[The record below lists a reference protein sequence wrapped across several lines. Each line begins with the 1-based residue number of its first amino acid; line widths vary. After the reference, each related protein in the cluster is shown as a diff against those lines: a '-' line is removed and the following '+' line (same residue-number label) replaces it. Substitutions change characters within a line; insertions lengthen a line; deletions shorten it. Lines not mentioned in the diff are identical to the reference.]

1 MTYRLRIF
9 SLAAGV
15 AFAATCAFAGPSD
28 NSLVVAIATDFVM
41 ADPAV
46 GTLGTDIP
54 LLYVMYDRLI
64 AFNPEDL
71 TPQPMLATDWS
82 WSDDKK
88 TLTLELRE
96 GVKFHDGT
104 DFNAEAVKK
113 SLEYFRDSGRNK
125 DLVGLTKIEVLAPNK
140 VALTME
146 EVNSQLPGL
155 LAERAGMIMSPTALE
170 KYGADYSK
178 NPAGTGP
185 YKLREHVT
193 GQAVIFEKFED
204 YWDPDAA
211 KLDRIEFRVLK
222 SATSAVAAIMTG
234 QIDYLANVDPVN
246 VPAMESNPN
255 VRVSFEPTI
264 GYGVLKLD
272 TSVEPIDK
280 KEVRQAFSLAVDRQA
295 LAKALFGNV
304 PAFGTV
310 LPAPRHYWP
319 STDAVQDSIRYD
331 PEKAK
336 SLLAEAGY
344 PNGATVN
351 VCVNAGL
358 GMPLPSLKIMDIMS
372 EQMKPA
378 GFSLDVTQSAS
389 TAACSD
395 LMNKKEAA
403 TILLTWSGRSDPAT
417 TYTQMM
423 ASNNMLP
430 NSTFNVAKRDYGA
443 DELLK
448 ELNATFDQAEQ
459 DKIYD
464 KLNALFVEE
473 YPFMPLYAFAN
484 VVAYRKGLAGE
495 VPNGLGRPY
504 VRTLH
509 WEQ

>member
-1 MTYRLRIF
+1 
-9 SLAAGV
+9 
-15 AFAATCAFAGPSD
+15 
-28 NSLVVAIATDFVM
+28 M

-54 LLYVMYDRLI
+54 LLYVMYDRLV
-64 AFNPEDL
+64 AFDPEDL
-71 TPQPMLATDWS
+71 TPQPMLATGWS
-82 WSDDKK
+82 WSEDKK
-88 TLTLELRE
+88 TLTLELRQ

-125 DLVGLTKIEVLAPNK
+125 DLVGLTKVEVLGPYQ
-140 VALTME
+140 VALTSE
-146 EVNSQLPGL
+146 TVNSQLLGL

-170 KYGADYSK
+170 KHGADYAK
-178 NPAGTGP
+178 HPVGTGP
-185 YKLREHVT
+185 YRLKEHVT
-193 GQAVIFEKFED
+193 GQAVIFEKFAD
-204 YWDPDAA
+204 YWDAEAA

-222 SATSAVAAIMTG
+222 SATSAVAAVMTG
-234 QIDYLANVDPVN
+234 QIDYLSAVDPVN
-246 VPAMESNPN
+246 VPAMQANPN
-255 VRVSFEPTI
+255 IRVAFEPTI
-264 GYGVLKLD
+264 AYAVMKLD

-295 LAKALFGNV
+295 LAKALFGAV
-304 PAFGTV
+304 PAYGTV

-336 SLLAEAGY
+336 ELLAKAGY
-344 PNGATVN
+344 PDGTTVN
-351 VCVNAGL
+351 VCVNASL
-358 GMPLPSLKIMDIMS
+358 GMPLPSLKVMDIMS
-372 EQMKPA
+372 EQLKAA
-378 GFSLDVTQSAS
+378 GISLDVTQSAS

-423 ASNNMLP
+423 ASNDMLP
-430 NSTFNVAKRDYGA
+430 NSIFNVAKRDYGA
-443 DELLK
+443 DGLLN
-448 ELNATFDQAEQ
+448 ELNATFEQAEQ

-484 VVAYRKGLAGE
+484 VVAYKKGLAGE
-495 VPNGLGRPY
+495 EPNMLGRAY
-504 VRTLH
+504 VRTLY
-509 WEQ
+509 WEK